1 MTQILGFNPADPIFQ
16 HEIASILDKAP
27 IKNLTYEE
35 VETTLRLIEI
45 QEALQNSFGEVI
57 VNKNDKRLEL
67 CDDNDRFLALLADCD
82 ARDVLLFTGHCIS
95 LFGGKI
101 YKWRKIAHNCPIITV
116 ASTISEFGSGY
127 YGRGWEI
134 APHIKRLIK
143 WIKDNIK
150 D

>member
-1 MTQILGFNPADPIFQ
+1 MIQILGYNPAEPKLQ
-16 HEIASILDKAP
+16 HEISSILDKAP

-45 QEALQNSFGEVI
+45 QEALQNRYGEV
-57 VNKNDKRLEL
+57 VVHRNDKRLEL

-82 ARDVLLFTGHCIS
+82 KRDVLLFTGHCIS

-101 YKWRKIAHNCPIITV
+101 YKWRKIAHKCPITSV
-116 ASTISEFGSGY
+116 ASAISECGSGY

-143 WIKDNIK
+143 WISENIK
-150 D
+150 